1 MKDAYVKEHIVEKYQ
16 QEYDEWESQ
25 RRAFEEGEAKQ
36 ERLQNEAYEKV
47 YTEKRDILVTRLEGK
62 TELLSGEI
70 ERILTESSIP
80 FRKHISCK
88 VRCSANAV
96 LIDVQLPPA
105 GLFPSEGLVSLKTEQ
120 QRQSRRRR
128 SACAKNTPA
137 ICSAWFSTLPQ
148 RCSTSVPLL
157 NRLLFRRMLSGRIK
171 R

>member
-47 YTEKRDILVTRLEGK
+47 YTEKRDILVARLEGK
-62 TELLSGEI
+62 MELLSGEI

-80 FRKHISCK
+80 LRKHISCK

-105 GLFPSEGLVSLKTEQ
+105 GLFPSEGLVSLKNGTTKTKPKTQKRMREEY
-120 QRQSRRRR
+120 
-128 SACAKNTPA
+128 ACYMFSLVSYFAAKVFDVSPA
-137 ICSAWFSTLPQ
+137 IEQIFGACCP
-148 RCSTSVPLL
+148 
-157 NRLLFRRMLSGRIK
+157 GE
-171 R
+171 